1 MSYIVPIIISCAT
14 QIYHICVHIYV
25 QIGCQGPPGPLM
37 LSCPVLALRHIA
49 FTIGIR
55 KWQAYY
61 TRLSTFFH
69 KNISHTTKLPHH
81 HAQLPCTLCK
91 PVVWGQSHGSR
102 ASSPVPSQRALN
114 RNPAQN
120 HNALPTAG
128 LRPSKKMIL
137 VVCTSY
143 FIVVEC
149 CCHMPHVAMH
159 WTNQKFWSS
168 YAQSMCANSGAFC
181 FQSVLFGS
189 LTITQ
194 HRSLFKLYTGWWP
207 GWHVCPRETAWLR
220 TG

>member
-1 MSYIVPIIISCAT
+1 MRNADISYLCTYLCPNWLPRTAWSFNAIMSGLGSEHTLRLPLEFENDRHPI
-14 QIYHICVHIYV
+14 
-25 QIGCQGPPGPLM
+25 PD
-37 LSCPVLALRHIA
+37 LAH
-49 FTIGIR
+49 
-55 KWQAYY
+55 
-61 TRLSTFFH
+61 FFH

-137 VVCTSY
+137 VVCTPY

-159 WTNQKFWSS
+159 WTNQKFWPS

-181 FQSVLFGS
+181 FQSVLFVGS